1 MSSIFLSS
9 LDCFTNDNGVFGARE
24 SIQFNRYA
32 QNDNDEVITIGLCEN
47 ELQTGWDGLA
57 YVMHDPDFT
66 RVTSENGIALIIVP
80 TEREQEIENIPRVVL
95 NCDPNIPADG
105 QDLELVGWGLTSN
118 APNPAD
124 AIKIQTATLNTRFQ
138 GTPTITNDMICANR
152 KEFQCHLVT
161 PVRANLVAS

>member
-47 ELQTGWDGLA
+47 KLQTGWDGLA
-57 YVMHDPDFT
+57 YVMHDPDFRT
-66 RVTSENGIALIIVP
+66 VTSGNGIALIIAP
-80 TEREQEIENIPRVVL
+80 TERDQEIVNIPRVAL

-118 APNPAD
+118 APNPAN
-124 AIKIQTATLNTRFQ
+124 AIKMQTATLNARFE
-138 GTPTITNDMICANR
+138 GTPTIMNDMLCAKQEGISVSPSDSGMRNS
-152 KEFQCHLVT
+152 L
-161 PVRANLVAS
+161 A

>member
-9 LDCFTNDNGVFGARE
+9 LDCFTNDNGVFGAKE

-47 ELQTGWDGLA
+47 ELQTGWNGLA
-57 YVMHDPDFT
+57 YVMHDPGFT

-80 TEREQEIENIPRVVL
+80 TEREQEIVNIPRVAL

-124 AIKIQTATLNTRFQ
+124 AIKIQTAALNTRFE
-138 GTPTITNDMICANR
+138 GTPTITNDMLCAKQEGISVSPGDSGTCNS
-152 KEFQCHLVT
+152 L
-161 PVRANLVAS
+161 A

>member
-47 ELQTGWDGLA
+47 ELQTGWDCLA
-57 YVMHDPDFT
+57 YVMRDPDFT
-66 RVTSENGIALIIVP
+66 RVTSGNGIAPIIVS
-80 TEREQEIENIPRVVL
+80 TEREQEIVNIPRVAL

-124 AIKIQTATLNTRFQ
+124 AIKIQTAALNTRFQ
-138 GTPTITNDMICANR
+138 GTPTITNDMLCAKQEGISVSPGDSGMRNS
-152 KEFQCHLVT
+152 L
-161 PVRANLVAS
+161 A